1 MKIGSLTDLS
11 NLDRSNAPKRKDHD
25 SDSEIK
31 ETKIIKRKQS
41 SSDED
46 LTYQKISDYYLET
59 SLDSTSSLKSEVL
72 LPKHKHPSS
81 NEISSNFSIKKN
93 FNDLDTSFFSNTQAI
108 LFKKMSV
115 YRRNKLGCFYEIC
128 LPLFMIMVGIT
139 FGMIINDNR
148 SSPKSVMDA

>member
-1 MKIGSLTDLS
+1 
-11 NLDRSNAPKRKDHD
+11 LDRSNAPKRKDHD